1 MCRLENIGKYEYV
14 VSAHQ
19 CNAVVG
25 YIPSVLNSI
34 WDKSKVTRGCNT
46 GEIAPDEECS
56 MGLRPSDVE
65 NCNMGP
71 VVEQECIEKNCT
83 HTQTLSR

>member
-1 MCRLENIGKYEYV
+1 MKMLYQHNGQ
-14 VSAHQ
+14 S
-19 CNAVVG
+19 NGVG
-25 YIPSVLNSI
+25 HIPAVLNSI

-46 GEIAPDEECS
+46 GEIVPDEECS

-65 NCNMGP
+65 NCDIGT
-71 VVEQECIEKNCT
+71 VVEQEGIEKYCTHT